1 MCSDRSFLLM
11 TKMGRNHACL
21 EGKNCE
27 HYVVKFCYSYYGFLI
42 CFCSC
47 LVLFFVLCVCFLFC
61 FWSKLLYSLD
71 VVPGKNLCL
80 RNNTSTELCNFLDV
94 MSASELLCCMTRCNQ
109 IRATVCLIPY
119 FSQTAVIPYIV
130 GHFG

>member
-1 MCSDRSFLLM
+1 
-11 TKMGRNHACL
+11 MGRNHACL
-21 EGKNCE
+21 EGKNRE
-27 HYVVKFCYSYYGFLI
+27 HYVVKFCYGYYGFLI

-47 LVLFFVLCVCFLFC
+47 LVLFFVLCVFFC

-71 VVPGKNLCL
+71 VVLGKNLYL

-109 IRATVCLIPY
+109 IRTTVCLIPY